1 MPYLA
6 IIQIQIKAKGIVEY
20 VDPSIILRDNSVIGF
35 QHQDKTACSQLNQLS
50 NLRSSPTD
58 DVPANVVENE
68 RKISTTLNSGIDVL
82 ACVGSF
88 TNNL

>member
-20 VDPSIILRDNSVIGF
+20 VDPSILLRDNSVIGF

-68 RKISTTLNSGIDVL
+68 RKISIVELMCWHVL
-82 ACVGSF
+82 AVSQIICED
-88 TNNL
+88 